1 MFRILQLRQFF
12 LIQAVA
18 ISLWVVSGASQRRW
32 AVEASKLIFE
42 VIEAEARGQ
51 LPRVERQ
58 LSSGWQI
65 QRQAGKKNQMELCKN
80 LVVKKFHGKQTSK

>member
-1 MFRILQLRQFF
+1 MF

-18 ISLWVVSGASQRRW
+18 ISLWVVSGASQRGW

-65 QRQAGKKNQMELCKN
+65 QRQAGKKIKWNYVKISWSKN
-80 LVVKKFHGKQTSK
+80 FTEKQTSK

>member
-1 MFRILQLRQFF
+1 MFRIILLRNLGNLIVLIF

-18 ISLWVVSGASQRRW
+18 ISLWVVSGAAQRGW

-51 LPRVERQ
+51 LSRVERQ

-65 QRQAGKKNQMELCKN
+65 QRQTEKIE
-80 LVVKKFHGKQTSK
+80 